1 MKSTE
6 KTGIRIALLV
16 SILLVIVSLI
26 NLGETK
32 ATITELKIENQ
43 IQKELIEQVADKADE
58 LNTRIYK
65 LEGMARNGTE

>member
-43 IQKELIEQVADKADE
+43 IQKELIEQAVDKTDE

-65 LEGMARNGTE
+65 LEGMTRNGTE